1 MATSFVALH
10 VAPYAESLAASVVR
24 AFEGF
29 LAGMTVTV
37 YSQTTGP
44 RERLVACRADVA
56 ILGLRERSV

>member
-1 MATSFVALH
+1 MATSLVALH
-10 VAPYAESLAASVVR
+10 VAPYAKSLTASVVR

-44 RERLVACRADVA
+44 RKCFVACRTDVA
-56 ILGLRERSV
+56 ILRLRKRSV